1 MNIENSYEILS
12 SKRGRHSR
20 QQRLFRLFS
29 PPPPVSTKHK
39 VIEEKTF
46 HEHNGKN
53 ISMIGFGHYYSTS

>member
-1 MNIENSYEILS
+1 MKYYLEKWKEHIKDGE
-12 SKRGRHSR
+12 SR
-20 QQRLFRLFS
+20 SFFVLLF
-29 PPPPVSTKHK
+29 PPHVSTKHK

>member
-1 MNIENSYEILS
+1 MKYYLRKGEDIADS
-12 SKRGRHSR
+12 RGYSD
-20 QQRLFRLFS
+20 FFS
-29 PPPPVSTKHK
+29 PPPVSTKHK

>member
-1 MNIENSYEILS
+1 MKYYLRKGEDIAD
-12 SKRGRHSR
+12 SR
-20 QQRLFRLFS
+20 QRLFRLFS
-29 PPPPVSTKHK
+29 PPPVSTKHK

>member
-12 SKRGRHSR
+12 LKRERTRQGLGIHSS
-20 QQRLFRLFS
+20 FS
-29 PPPPVSTKHK
+29 SSTKHK